1 MKINFKSMKR
11 EYKILLIVL
20 TGLLLSL
27 LIPFSTLYAYSV
39 IEDRNIMVIRLQSL
53 PEIEDINY
61 QIAYYKHDLIG
72 EQIVMQKEP
81 EIRRLLED
89 AKKGNDVWDE
99 IIELEKEIESMW
111 KQTWECGEEY
121 QRLIWIRYLKEEEIQ
136 IFGLSKMKI
145 DGLFVFVS
153 YPQEYNLESRLHDA
167 EKEMERLEEELKEKK
182 EELYVLYERGK
193 KGERVVDDIMTLRS
207 EIAELQKQYDNN
219 RSMYLEIKVMFDT
232 AFIVI

>member
-27 LIPFSTLYAYSV
+27 LIPFSTLYVYSV

-121 QRLIWIRYLKEEEIQ
+121 QRLKMIRIFSENPSTIITGWPCFQFMCDDFTAPLQYGSHYLTYWRPIRVWIGMYNGPDPNTSNFLGETCSTFFTADMSYYWGLAKGKSPIL
-136 IFGLSKMKI
+136 FLSK
-145 DGLFVFVS
+145 
-153 YPQEYNLESRLHDA
+153 
-167 EKEMERLEEELKEKK
+167 
-182 EELYVLYERGK
+182 
-193 KGERVVDDIMTLRS
+193 
-207 EIAELQKQYDNN
+207 
-219 RSMYLEIKVMFDT
+219 
-232 AFIVI
+232 